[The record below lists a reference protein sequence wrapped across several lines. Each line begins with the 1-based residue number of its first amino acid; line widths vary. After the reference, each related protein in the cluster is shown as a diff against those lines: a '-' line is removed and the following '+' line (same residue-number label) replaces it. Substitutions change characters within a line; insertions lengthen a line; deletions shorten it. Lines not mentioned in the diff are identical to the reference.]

1 MCTVVQC
8 AVVAALRI
16 GLRRWK
22 GLRQVGFS
30 FVKTTLLLSTV
41 CIVLFSGMIV
51 QVLIWAIVFVS
62 IGEIDDI
69 WRASYFSM
77 VNFTSLGYGDIILG
91 PERLILGPLEAAN
104 GILMLGLSTS
114 ALFSL
119 FRDLPRAT
127 DQN

>member
-1 MCTVVQC
+1 VQC

-119 FRDLPRAT
+119 FRDLARAT